1 MKTHIQKHGGD
12 FVAEVLLRH
21 RVQYIFTLCGGHIS
35 SILTGCNAVGIR
47 VVDVRHEATAVFA
60 ADAVSRLSNRIG
72 VAAVTA
78 GPGLSNTITAI
89 TNAQMAQVPVLILGG
104 STATILKGR
113 GSLQDIDHLALVK
126 SITKLAVTVVK
137 VRDIQPTLEKAI
149 ATAGSGIPGPVYV
162 ELPVDILYPESIVRE
177 WYGLKSDSHSM
188 PWWLTHYMNW
198 NVNRIFK
205 DKNRAFSKLN
215 QANLNKPVSFHI
227 GRVSE
232 FLNAGEKPV
241 LLIGSQ
247 SMQNSDQVDK
257 LSEAINTLNIPTY
270 VSGMARGLL
279 SKLELPIY
287 RHARKQAL
295 QEADLVIL
303 AGVPCDFRVDYGRH
317 INNQAKIVSINLSSE
332 DLYMNRKPTLGI
344 LINPRAFLINLSQS
358 YKQNN
363 WENWHKILLDRDLQR
378 NDEISRKSEDKTEF
392 VNPLKICLAINRQ
405 IQKEDHIVAD
415 GGDFVATASYILQ
428 PRSLTGWLDPG
439 VFGTLGVG
447 AGFVMGAQLTHPKS
461 VVWAIYGDGAFGYS
475 LIEFDTFVRH
485 KIPVIAI
492 IGNDAS
498 WSQIARDQVDMLKD
512 PVSTKLEQTHYHKAV
527 EALGGVGFIIE
538 NEDEI
543 ESVVSKAR
551 ESAQAGNAVAVNV
564 KIGKTDFRKGSISM

>member
-1 MKTHIQKHGGD
+1 
-12 FVAEVLLRH
+12 
-21 RVQYIFTLCGGHIS
+21 
-35 SILTGCNAVGIR
+35 
-47 VVDVRHEATAVFA
+47 
-60 ADAVSRLSNRIG
+60 
-72 VAAVTA
+72 
-78 GPGLSNTITAI
+78 
-89 TNAQMAQVPVLILGG
+89 
-104 STATILKGR
+104 
-113 GSLQDIDHLALVK
+113 
-126 SITKLAVTVVK
+126 
-137 VRDIQPTLEKAI
+137 
-149 ATAGSGIPGPVYV
+149 
-162 ELPVDILYPESIVRE
+162 
-177 WYGLKSDSHSM
+177 
-188 PWWLTHYMNW
+188 
-198 NVNRIFK
+198 
-205 DKNRAFSKLN
+205 
-215 QANLNKPVSFHI
+215 
-227 GRVSE
+227 
-232 FLNAGEKPV
+232 
-241 LLIGSQ
+241 
-247 SMQNSDQVDK
+247 MQNSDQVDK

-498 WSQIARDQVDMLKD
+498 WSQIARGQVDILQD
-512 PVSTKLEQTHYHKAV
+512 PISTNLEQTQYHNAV
-527 EALGGVGFIIE
+527 IALGGVGLIIE

-543 ESVVSKAR
+543 EPVLKKAR
-551 ESAQAGNAVAVNV
+551 KYAESGNPVAVNV
-564 KIGKTDFRKGSISM
+564 IIGETDFRKGSMSI